1 MKSGCEYPSLSGNCA
16 GDMASKSVLYCF
28 KELRRPVATTGEL
41 SALSGR
47 SLSAT
52 VQALN
57 HLAEEGL
64 VVKIHRGIW
73 AEAGNEK
80 LSPYSLIPFLFP
92 RHRAYV
98 SFISALHLHG
108 IIEQIPQVITLAS
121 ILHTRVFRTAIGT
134 YHVHRIHPSFFDGFG
149 WYKGTGSFLIA
160 DPEKALIDCLYL
172 SARRGKQF
180 GQFPELHFPRSFHF
194 VKAREW
200 MERIPN
206 FRIKNHVK
214 KRLDALMHRS

>member
-1 MKSGCEYPSLSGNCA
+1 M
-16 GDMASKSVLYCF
+16 
-28 KELRRPVATTGEL
+28 ATTGEL

-47 SLSAT
+47 SISAT

-64 VVKIHRGIW
+64 VVKIRRGIW

-80 LSPYSLIPFLFP
+80 LSPYGVVPFLFP

-98 SFISALHLHG
+98 SFISALHVHG
-108 IIEQIPQVITLAS
+108 IIEQIPQLITLAS
-121 ILHTRVFRTAIGT
+121 TQHTRVFRTTMGI
-134 YHVHRIHPSFFDGFG
+134 YHLHRISPSFFDGFG

-160 DPEKALIDCLYL
+160 DPEKALVDCLYL
-172 SARRGKQF
+172 SARRGKRF

-194 VKAREW
+194 MKAREW
-200 MERIPN
+200 MERIPD
-206 FRIKNHVK
+206 FRIKIHVG
-214 KRLDALMHRS
+214 KRLDALLHRS